1 MIMKIKL
8 SKVGCWMI
16 GWNYNILSRC
26 GEASHKQF
34 RKLVSAI
41 SIMMIIWGTIGYCF
55 ADNYINIE
63 SLAGKMGVAF
73 AFLFL
78 IINIERIIILT
89 VGKAYFMGFMR
100 ICLACLMAVLGSCI
114 FDQIIFRNDIAETL
128 ALNRE
133 KKIKEVV
140 KQRIEI
146 IDQDVARIELAMDSL
161 SRNIQAL
168 SDEVTKNP
176 VIKTSNV
183 TTARTNT
190 GMLDADGK
198 PVTSTTTTVNEQSFA
213 NPKTVQLNTSML
225 LYEKYTNQVDSL
237 TKNKLNIQDIVI
249 QDFNSKPTGFL
260 EELQATYD
268 MVCQS
273 GITLAFY
280 LVLFFVLLFLELFV
294 VSIKFGDKKC
304 DYDLLVERQLNVKQE
319 VLEKMEKEL
328 LKVEGTA
335 INL

>member
-1 MIMKIKL
+1 
-8 SKVGCWMI
+8 MI
-16 GWNYNILSRC
+16 GWNHDILSRC

-41 SIMMIIWGTIGYCF
+41 SIMMMIWGTIGYCF

-63 SLAGKMGVAF
+63 SLIGKICVAF

-89 VGKAYFMGFMR
+89 VGKARLMGTMR
-100 ICLACLMAVLGSCI
+100 VLLAFLMAVLGSCI

-140 KQRIEI
+140 KQRIEFL
-146 IDQDVARIELAMDSL
+146 DQDVARIELAMDSL
-161 SRNIQAL
+161 SRNIEAL

-183 TTARTNT
+183 TTAKTYT
-190 GMLDADGK
+190 GQLDADGK
-198 PVTSTTTTVNEQSFA
+198 PITSTTTTVNQQSFA
-213 NPKTVQLNTSML
+213 NPKTVQLNTSMQ
-225 LYEKYTNQVDSL
+225 LYEKYTSQVDSL
-237 TKNKLNIQDIVI
+237 TKSKMNIQDLVI
-249 QDFNSKPTGFL
+249 KDFNSKPTGFL
-260 EELQATYD
+260 EELQALID

-273 GITLAFY
+273 VITLIFY
-280 LVLFFVLLFLELFV
+280 FVLFFVLLFLELFV

-319 VLEKMEKEL
+319 VLEKMEREL
-328 LKVEGTA
+328 LKANGA
-335 INL
+335 DISL